1 MANFVTNILLLI
13 LGCAFYSSGL
23 LLWPIRRWL
32 SRKRKIHGKA
42 LGFLFLTQAATL
54 PIFIFMGTFYSN
66 LLDVGYGWA
75 LLWIELNVLF
85 TVVGIFAW
93 IRDAR
98 FERNLEVN
106 RTA

>member
-32 SRKRKIHGKA
+32 CRKRKIRGKA
-42 LGFLFLTQAATL
+42 LGFLFLAQVAAL

-66 LLDVGYGWA
+66 LLDVGYGWGVA
-75 LLWIELNVLF
+75 LDGVKCF
-85 TVVGIFAW
+85 VHD
-93 IRDAR
+93 IRHFCMDSR
-98 FERNLEVN
+98 RSL
-106 RTA
+106 